1 MTIEVGKFTL
11 FEFPPYFFFA
21 VLGFTVSASCYMI
34 LLLVSDTKVSKKNL
48 LLCLFAAIGVM
59 LGARFF
65 GCLTN
70 IAIALYNR
78 NKIDIGVIYKAGLVY
93 YGGLLGG
100 VFFYRIGLR
109 ILFRNQDNVSLINS
123 FAVSIPLFHV
133 FGRLGCL
140 FAGCCY
146 GKEYHG
152 YGHITYIRDC
162 ATMNTF
168 PVQLVESIMELGI
181 FCFLLITYCVTVKK
195 TNKNMLIY
203 YFLAYSVGR
212 FFMEF
217 LRGDGNRGD
226 FGMLSFSQ
234 IVSIAVFA
242 MSIFLFLK
250 RGVKNEIC

>member
-21 VLGFTVSASCYMI
+21 VLGFAVSTSCYMI

-48 LLCLFAAIGVM
+48 LLCLFAATGVL
-59 LGARFF
+59 LGARLF

-70 IAIALYNR
+70 IAIALYNKER
-78 NKIDIGVIYKAGLVY
+78 IGIDVINRAGLVY
-93 YGGLLGG
+93 YGGLFGS
-100 VFFYRIGLR
+100 VFFYWIGLR
-109 ILFRNQDNVSLINS
+109 ILFRNQYDASLINS

-162 ATMNTF
+162 ATTEAF

-195 TNKNMLIY
+195 TNRNILVY

-217 LRGDGNRGD
+217 LRGDNNRGY
-226 FGMLSFSQ
+226 FGLLSFSQ
-234 IVSIAVFA
+234 IVSIVVFVI
-242 MSIFLFLK
+242 SIFFFLT
-250 RGVKNEIC
+250 RGVKNENR

>member
-21 VLGFTVSASCYMI
+21 VLGFTVSTSCYMV
-34 LLLVSDTKVSKKNL
+34 LLLVSNTKVSKKNL
-48 LLCLFAAIGVM
+48 LLCLFAAIGVL
-59 LGARFF
+59 LGARLF

-78 NKIDIGVIYKAGLVY
+78 NKINMDVIYKAGLVY

-100 VFFYRIGLR
+100 AFFYWIGLR
-109 ILFRNQDNVSLINS
+109 ILFRNQYEASLINS
-123 FAVSIPLFHV
+123 FAVSIPLFHF

-162 ATMNTF
+162 ATMETF
-168 PVQLVESIMELGI
+168 PVQLLESIMELGI
-181 FCFLLITYCVTVKK
+181 FCFMLTYYCINKK
-195 TNKNMLIY
+195 NTNKNMLIM
-203 YFLAYSVGR
+203 YFILYSIGR

-217 LRGDGNRGD
+217 LRGDGNRGY
-226 FGMLSFSQ
+226 FGVLSFSQ
-234 IVSIAVFA
+234 IVSIAVFVI
-242 MSIFLFLK
+242 SIFFFLK
-250 RGVKNEIC
+250 ERCKK